1 MDYEYQ
7 YFYEDPF
14 LQNIAS
20 LEYNLRR
27 LCYKNKIIL
36 KKMRISTHYLFNR
49 IANPLNTVMRTP

>member
-27 LCYKNKIIL
+27 LFYKNKIIL
-36 KKMRISTHYLFNR
+36 KKNENLHTLSI
-49 IANPLNTVMRTP
+49 